1 MAKCE
6 ICEKTAIH
14 GNKLSITR
22 SHISKRAP
30 RTWKPNLRT
39 VKADVDGEIKRIH
52 VCAKCLKNGKV
63 KRIILEVQLSPNDCL
78 SKYYNFRENVI
89 ENTKWQ
95 VMPVLY
101 VVNNQN
107 LKKKLNDLKIIYDDL
122 KLEKV
127 GDFID

>member
-39 VKADVDGEIKRIH
+39 VKAEVDGEIKRIH

-63 KRIILEVQLSPNDCL
+63 KKKFTNFGSVKRYPQKIVQFVKIVRKTLAGSG
-78 SKYYNFRENVI
+78 
-89 ENTKWQ
+89 
-95 VMPVLY
+95 
-101 VVNNQN
+101 N
-107 LKKKLNDLKIIYDDL
+107 L
-122 KLEKV
+122 
-127 GDFID
+127 